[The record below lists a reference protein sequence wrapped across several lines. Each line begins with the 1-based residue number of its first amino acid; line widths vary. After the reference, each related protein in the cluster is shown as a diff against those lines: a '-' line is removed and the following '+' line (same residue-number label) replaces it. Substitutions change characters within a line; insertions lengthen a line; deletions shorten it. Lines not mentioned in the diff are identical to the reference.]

1 MWTRE
6 DSGDGEGGS
15 GGVRLRRSIALGL
28 VVVRRYKAH
37 CFRGLVTNVVKA
49 VFPLPLGPTSNKV
62 GCCAAAAAFLYRM
75 VCIII
80 GRPIATMKVMSMV
93 RGFGEKAA
101 VSQLSWS
108 YHAIEAEMR

>member
-1 MWTRE
+1 MWARE
-6 DSGDGEGGS
+6 DSGDGERGS

-49 VFPLPLGPTSNKV
+49 VFP
-62 GCCAAAAAFLYRM
+62 
-75 VCIII
+75 
-80 GRPIATMKVMSMV
+80 IATMKVMSMV

-108 YHAIEAEMR
+108 YHAIEAEMREQSAGCAMLWD